1 MVARPEELTEAS
13 DAPAQSASTPLAA
26 SLDLAAPD
34 PDGPVEVD
42 GVDGLGQ
49 GVVAVLPAV
58 LSEPALPNTGT
69 MPAGVVVVEAP
80 SAQVVSSQAV
90 TGGPVVAGGV
100 VAELRPVLPGVDVG
114 PLPAGPHPGPMRLG
128 VIDIGSN
135 TAHLLVVDAHRGGQP
150 QPAASVRV
158 PLRLIELLEADG
170 SLGAEGE
177 YALTACV
184 REMREQ
190 AETLGVQDLA
200 AFATSA
206 LRDASNGDQVLD
218 RVRAATGVGI
228 GVLSGEEEA
237 RLTFLAVRRWF
248 GWSAGRLLALD
259 IGGGSLEIGAGMHE
273 DPEVVVSLPLG
284 ASRLTRGWLADAD
297 PPRRSDL
304 AELRRYVRA
313 QIAPVVG
320 TIYHL
325 GEHTRAVA
333 TSKTFRSLARI
344 AGAEP
349 YSRGPYTRRV
359 LRRDDLADVVTR
371 LTRMSAEERAA
382 LPGVSASRAGQLVA
396 GAVVAAEALDLFSIE
411 EAEIC
416 PWALREGVILRR
428 LDWLTSA

>member
-1 MVARPEELTEAS
+1 MASWPERFWRWAWRGGPRGGAVSLAPGVLAPG
-13 DAPAQSASTPLAA
+13 APARGAA
-26 SLDLAAPD
+26 
-34 PDGPVEVD
+34 
-42 GVDGLGQ
+42 
-49 GVVAVLPAV
+49 
-58 LSEPALPNTGT
+58 
-69 MPAGVVVVEAP
+69 
-80 SAQVVSSQAV
+80 
-90 TGGPVVAGGV
+90 
-100 VAELRPVLPGVDVG
+100 VDVS

-135 TAHLLVVDAHRGGQP
+135 TVHLLVVDAHRGGQP

-158 PLRLIELLEADG
+158 PLRLVELLEADG
-170 SLGAEGE
+170 SLGPEGE
-177 YALTACV
+177 QALTACV
-184 REMREQ
+184 LDMRQQ
-190 AETLGVQDLA
+190 ADALGVHDLA

-206 LRDASNGDQVLD
+206 LREASNGEQVLD
-218 RVRAATGVGI
+218 RVKGATGVAI
-228 GVLSGEEEA
+228 GMLSGEEEA

-273 DPEVVVSLPLG
+273 DPEVVASLPLG
-284 ASRLTRGWLADAD
+284 ASRLTRDWLAAGD
-297 PPRRSDL
+297 PPKRGEL

-359 LRRDDLADVVTR
+359 LRRDDVAEVVARLA
-371 LTRMSAEERAA
+371 RMPAQERAA
-382 LPGVSASRAGQLVA
+382 LPGVSASRAGQLLA
-396 GAVVAAEALDLFSIE
+396 GAVVAAEALDLFSVE

-428 LDWLTSA
+428 LDWLTSG